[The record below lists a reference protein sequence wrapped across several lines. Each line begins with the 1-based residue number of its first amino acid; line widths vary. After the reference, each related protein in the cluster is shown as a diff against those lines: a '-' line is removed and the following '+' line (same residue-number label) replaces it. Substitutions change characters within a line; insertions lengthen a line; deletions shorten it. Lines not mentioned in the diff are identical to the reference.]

1 MNMAKRFED
10 KVVVVTGGSEGIGL
24 ATAKLFAA
32 EGARVYVSGRRADK
46 LEQAVREIGNGA
58 VGVPGDAAK
67 LDDLDR
73 LYARV
78 QADHGRLDVLFANAG
93 TASTEAKPL
102 GMIGEEDFDGLFN
115 LNVRGLLFSVQ
126 KALPLMSQGGAI
138 VLNGSVAGVKG
149 FPGQSLYNASKAA
162 VRSFARSW
170 TADLKE
176 RGIRVNVVAPGG
188 TETRLMRDYLEARP
202 GMEDVLKQVVP
213 LARLGEPDEIGRA
226 VLFLASAES
235 SYIAGIELFVD
246 GGSVAV

>member
-1 MNMAKRFED
+1 MAKRFED

>member
-1 MNMAKRFED
+1 
-10 KVVVVTGGSEGIGL
+10 
-24 ATAKLFAA
+24 
-32 EGARVYVSGRRADK
+32 
-46 LEQAVREIGNGA
+46 
-58 VGVPGDAAK
+58 
-67 LDDLDR
+67 
-73 LYARV
+73 
-78 QADHGRLDVLFANAG
+78 
-93 TASTEAKPL
+93 
-102 GMIGEEDFDGLFN
+102 MIGEEDFDGLFN

-213 LARLGEPDEIGRA
+213 LGRLGEPDEIGRA

-235 SYIAGIELFVD
+235 SYIAGVELFVD

>member
-1 MNMAKRFED
+1 MAKRFED

-78 QADHGRLDVLFANAG
+78 QADHGRVDVLFANAG

-213 LARLGEPDEIGRA
+213 LGRLGEPDEIGRA

-235 SYIAGIELFVD
+235 SYIAGVELFVD

>member
-1 MNMAKRFED
+1 MAKRFED
-10 KVVVVTGGSEGIGL
+10 KVVVVTGASEGIGL

-213 LARLGEPDEIGRA
+213 LGRLGEPDEIGRA

-235 SYIAGIELFVD
+235 SYIAGVELFVD

>member
-1 MNMAKRFED
+1 MAKRFED

-58 VGVPGDAAK
+58 VRVPGDAAK

-213 LARLGEPDEIGRA
+213 LGRLGEPDEIGRA

-235 SYIAGIELFVD
+235 SYIAGVELFVD

>member
-1 MNMAKRFED
+1 MAKRFED

-213 LARLGEPDEIGRA
+213 LGRLGEADEIGRA

-235 SYIAGIELFVD
+235 SYIAGVELFVD

>member
-1 MNMAKRFED
+1 MAKRFDD

-32 EGARVYVSGRRADK
+32 EGARVYVTGRRADK
-46 LEQAVREIGNGA
+46 LDAAVREIGHGA
-58 VGVPGDAAK
+58 VGVSGDAANPG
-67 LDDLDR
+67 DLDR
-73 LYARV
+73 LYARI
-78 QADHGRLDVLFANAG
+78 QAEQGRVDVLFANAG
-93 TASTEAKPL
+93 TASADAKPL
-102 GMIGEEDFDGLFN
+102 GLIDEADFDQIFN

-126 KALPLMSQGGAI
+126 KALPLMSAGGAI

-170 TADLKE
+170 TADLKD
-176 RGIRVNVVAPGG
+176 RQIRVNVVAPGG

-202 GMEDVLKQVVP
+202 GVEDALRQLIP
-213 LARLGEPDEIGRA
+213 AGRLGEPDEVGRA
-226 VLFLASAES
+226 VLFLASPES
-235 SYIAGIELFVD
+235 SYIAGVELFVD

>member
-1 MNMAKRFED
+1 MAKRFED

-46 LEQAVREIGNGA
+46 LEQAVREIGNDA

-93 TASTEAKPL
+93 TASTEARPL

-213 LARLGEPDEIGRA
+213 LGRLGEPDEIGRA

-235 SYIAGIELFVD
+235 SYIAGVELFVD